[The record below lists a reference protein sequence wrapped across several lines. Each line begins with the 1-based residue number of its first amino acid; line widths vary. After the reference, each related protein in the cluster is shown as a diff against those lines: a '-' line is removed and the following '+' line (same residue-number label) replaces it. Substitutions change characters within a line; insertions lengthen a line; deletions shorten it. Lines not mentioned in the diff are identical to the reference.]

1 MACGLFECSAEV
13 CHVLVAA
20 FQCDLAD
27 GDGRIGGEESLGV
40 VHAQLCDVG
49 GGALSGD
56 GLHFSVELCAADI
69 HLAGNRLYVDLV
81 VLHLHRHY
89 FLEFDEEVAIAGLQL
104 CLGCF
109 SLKKLL
115 GELFAQQ
122 STLLEELGDA
132 HVQDVGVERLH
143 EIGVGTSLDACY
155 AVFLGGLCGDDDDG
169 DVVEQVGGAHESA
182 HLQSVG
188 ARHHEV
194 GDDEVGHDVACLGD
208 ALVAVLGIE
217 HAGVVVLQLFA
228 DVVGDVVV
236 VFDDEDAR
244 VVAALGVVGTG
255 LGDGGVVVPDEVVGA
270 GEGALLAVPLVDVE
284 ELQLLLGVTERQED
298 GHGGALAAHALA
310 VDGALHGFHDLMDEG
325 ESDAGADLLRVAFG
339 LEERFE
345 DVLESL
351 GRYAHAVVADDE
363 AELVV
368 GGAGG
373 LHVDASE
380 AVGEL
385 DAVGDEV
392 VENLTHVVGHEVHG
406 DHVLVGGVD
415 ELDALLLCIRSEGL
429 HAHADER
436 DDVALLPV
444 GIADGGLDFRD
455 VEQLVDECEQLVA
468 LPADDGGVVDQF
480 FACHG
485 GVADDVVGDAEDDG
499 ERCAELV
506 GDVGEEPLA
515 AGLQL
520 AHELALTASRPDV
533 DAHAAE
539 EECGD
544 DEECAEQ

>member
-1 MACGLFECSAEV
+1 
-13 CHVLVAA
+13 
-20 FQCDLAD
+20 
-27 GDGRIGGEESLGV
+27 
-40 VHAQLCDVG
+40 
-49 GGALSGD
+49 
-56 GLHFSVELCAADI
+56 
-69 HLAGNRLYVDLV
+69 
-81 VLHLHRHY
+81 
-89 FLEFDEEVAIAGLQL
+89 
-104 CLGCF
+104 
-109 SLKKLL
+109 
-115 GELFAQQ
+115 
-122 STLLEELGDA
+122 
-132 HVQDVGVERLH
+132 
-143 EIGVGTSLDACY
+143 
-155 AVFLGGLCGDDDDG
+155 
-169 DVVEQVGGAHESA
+169 
-182 HLQSVG
+182 
-188 ARHHEV
+188 
-194 GDDEVGHDVACLGD
+194 
-208 ALVAVLGIE
+208 
-217 HAGVVVLQLFA
+217 
-228 DVVGDVVV
+228 
-236 VFDDEDAR
+236 
-244 VVAALGVVGTG
+244 
-255 LGDGGVVVPDEVVGA
+255 
-270 GEGALLAVPLVDVE
+270 
-284 ELQLLLGVTERQED
+284 
-298 GHGGALAAHALA
+298 
-310 VDGALHGFHDLMDEG
+310 MDEG

-351 GRYAHAVVADDE
+351 GRYAHAVVADHE

-415 ELDALLLCIRSEGL
+415 ELDALLLCVGSEGL

-436 DDVALLPV
+436 YDVALLPV

-520 AHELALTASRPDV
+520 AHELTLTASRPDV

-544 DEECAEQ
+544 DEECAEEGEGEDLQRALLPCVVACELQLVADALSLDLDAHVLHLVENLRVVDAVVVGIGELIVLEGLGGAPLAFVDGVVEVVDLCEVFFRRDVGGLAQGGVEIPQSAVGVTFTDVDVGERQARLEPVPHVVVCLEQVVGGEVFVDCPGVLLLLLVEVAHVVVAERHAEGAAGGLVLLVGLLVVDEGGVVLSDVLEHCSDVGEVDGLPEVAAEALLHR